1 MVSSDSGRQRGTT
14 FFAPQTL
21 LIAMAFIFPVALP
34 SLFGW
39 LNGLLA
45 VPVFFLL
52 RTTENVR
59 QATVQIRNG
68 LLLGAGVAIILQQLV
83 LLVFASASLPLGY
96 SLYLSARRGDTP
108 AIAGAKGAVA
118 LGISWLLF
126 WTVYGIIAGVQPYAT
141 LLVLLDNSFGR
152 VIEIYRTGTELPA
165 DVLFNLEQII
175 TSIREFL
182 PKVLP
187 GLLATSVIIT
197 VWLNMVI
204 VNHLLYRFKAEK
216 VAWPKF
222 SQWQLPEKLVWLVIT
237 AAIFLLLGSGAV
249 KNAGYSLA
257 IIAAILYCLQGVAVF
272 IHFLDRWKVPSYLRV
287 IVYVILAVQS
297 YGLLFLAIVG
307 VADIWIDF
315 RKLAMN
321 TKTNH

>member
-1 MVSSDSGRQRGTT
+1 MVSSDNGRQRGTT

-21 LIAMAFIFPVALP
+21 LIALAFILPVALP

-45 VPVFFLL
+45 VPVFFLF

-59 QATVQIRNG
+59 QTIVQIRNG
-68 LLLGAGVAIILQQLV
+68 LLLGVGAAVVLQQLV
-83 LLVFASASLPLGY
+83 LLVFASASMPLGY
-96 SLYLSARRGDTP
+96 SLYRSARSGDTP
-108 AIAGAKGAVA
+108 ATAGAKGVAA
-118 LGISWLLF
+118 LGISWFLF
-126 WTVYGIIAGVQPYAT
+126 WAVYGILAGIHPYAT
-141 LLVLLDNSFGR
+141 LLLILDSSFER

-165 DVLFNLEQII
+165 DVLYNLEQII

-197 VWLNMVI
+197 VWLNMLI
-204 VNHLLYRFKAEK
+204 VNYLLYRFKPEK
-216 VAWPKF
+216 IAWPRF
-222 SQWQLPEKLVWLVIT
+222 SQWQLPEKLVWLVI
-237 AAIFLLLGSGAV
+237 AAAMLLLVGSGAV

-272 IHFLDRWKVPSYLRV
+272 IHFLDRWKIPGYLRV
-287 IVYVILAVQS
+287 IVYVILVVQS
-297 YGLLFLAIVG
+297 YGLLLLAMLG

-315 RKLAMN
+315 RRLAVN